1 LIYRLGAGKA
11 VQSGTVHA
19 RSALPRGCAARDDET
34 GWKMT
39 RPAPDTPIETR
50 WEGRFVTVRQQGD
63 WEYVSRSR
71 GIHAAVIL
79 AIDDASDGRHVI
91 LVEQYRVPLKR
102 NCLELPAGLVGDDR
116 AGEAAEIAAARELEE
131 ETGYRAATWR
141 NVGEFY
147 SSPGMVSESFTLLVA
162 TGLTRIG
169 DGGGVDGEDIIVHR
183 VAIRDI
189 ADFVAAKRADGC
201 GIDVRVAM
209 LLAGGWLA

>member
-1 LIYRLGAGKA
+1 
-11 VQSGTVHA
+11 
-19 RSALPRGCAARDDET
+19 
-34 GWKMT
+34 MT

-50 WEGRFVTVRQQGD
+50 WEGRFITVKQQGN

-79 AIDDASDGRHVI
+79 PIDDRADGRHVI

-102 NCLELPAGLVGDDR
+102 QCLELPAGLVGDDS
-116 AGEAAEIAAARELEE
+116 AGEAAEVAAARELEE

-141 NVGEFY
+141 TVGEFY

-162 TGLTRIG
+162 TDLTKVG

-183 VAIRDI
+183 VPLNGIE
-189 ADFVAAKRADGC
+189 DFVAAKRAEGC

-209 LLAGGWLA
+209 LLAGGLLAET